1 MDNEINEVMSIR
13 FKPSLMEKVEDY
25 LKLVNSV
32 KSRDDPVLTKAKF
45 FNDLVSNYF
54 EDTIL
59 SNEYIVL
66 EKPLY
71 FNYNNLLQKGRVK
84 CSLTK
89 PTNLDDVCIVKRVPN
104 NIDKINKFDSK
115 LTYCHEKQFTHEG
128 ILFSVENFSL
138 DSDSLIMYY
147 LVFDLNLTNS
157 KEPELTIRILKPNN
171 LTDFLDIEEDK
182 DLINELI
189 STKSKCEDDNK
200 KFVDLYLEN
209 KDKLDGEYEDIP
221 KNIMEEIINAG
232 YGLISWQIFNYDSF
246 VPVKFYS
253 RIQQL
258 LILFKN
264 ASNKESKEI
273 EETLKFSEYEL
284 ELYFNTFEKWDD
296 DSRFVHLFINLDDE
310 SHALDFENIV
320 NGFLNEEEIGV
331 LIKNNFG
338 KNMGK

>member
-1 MDNEINEVMSIR
+1 M
-13 FKPSLMEKVEDY
+13 
-25 LKLVNSV
+25 
-32 KSRDDPVLTKAKF
+32 
-45 FNDLVSNYF
+45 
-54 EDTIL
+54 
-59 SNEYIVL
+59 
-66 EKPLY
+66 
-71 FNYNNLLQKGRVK
+71 
-84 CSLTK
+84 
-89 PTNLDDVCIVKRVPN
+89 
-104 NIDKINKFDSK
+104 
-115 LTYCHEKQFTHEG
+115 
-128 ILFSVENFSL
+128 
-138 DSDSLIMYY
+138 
-147 LVFDLNLTNS
+147 
-157 KEPELTIRILKPNN
+157 
-171 LTDFLDIEEDK
+171 
-182 DLINELI
+182 
-189 STKSKCEDDNK
+189 
-200 KFVDLYLEN
+200 EN
-209 KDKLDGEYEDIP
+209 KDKLDGGYEDIP